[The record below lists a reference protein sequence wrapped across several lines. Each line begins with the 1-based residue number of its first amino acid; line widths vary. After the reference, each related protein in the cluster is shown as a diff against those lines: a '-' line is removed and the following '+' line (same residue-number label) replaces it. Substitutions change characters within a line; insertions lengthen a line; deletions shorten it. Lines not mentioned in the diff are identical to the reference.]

1 MSELAYSINHIITVA
16 WLVLAGVYVYY
27 AVIADIVTAARAR
40 KHEETTPAH
49 PDPVEGPPPAHPEPV
64 EGPNP

>member
-16 WLVLAGVYVYY
+16 WLALAGVYVYY
-27 AVIADIVTAARAR
+27 AVIADIVAAARSR
-40 KHEETTPAH
+40 TKHEEDTPAH
-49 PDPVEGPPPAHPEPV
+49 PDPA